1 MRAECMSEWAIS
13 AGWVVGVV
21 SGRGRRESGF

>member
-13 AGWVVGVV
+13 AGRVVGVV
-21 SGRGRRESGF
+21 SGCGRGESGV